1 MRLLPLMILLASA
14 AASMG
19 APAADWNMQ
28 PGSTLGFSSRFQGEA
43 FAGRFARFTPQIR
56 FDPAHLADSRF
67 DVAIDLASADTS
79 NQERDE
85 MLRGSDFFN
94 VGKHAQA
101 RFFAA
106 KFRALGGN
114 RYAADGALSLNGIS
128 KPVTLSFSWTPGAKP
143 LLVGEARLKR
153 LDFAV
158 GRGEWT
164 DTDVLPDNV
173 TVKTRL
179 VLAPRK

>member
-1 MRLLPLMILLASA
+1 MRLLPLMILLAGTGASVA
-14 AASMG
+14 AH
-19 APAADWNMQ
+19 AADWRMQ
-28 PGSTLGFSSRFQGEA
+28 PGSMLGFSSQFQGEA
-43 FAGRFARFTPQIR
+43 FAGRFARFSPQIR
-56 FDPAHLADSRF
+56 FDPTHLADSRF
-67 DVAIDLASADTS
+67 DVAIDLASANTS
-79 NQERDE
+79 NEERDG

-101 RFFAA
+101 RFVAV

-114 RYAADGALSLNGIS
+114 RYAAEGTLSLNGIS
-128 KPVTLSFSWTPGAKP
+128 KPVILSFSWTPGAKAV
-143 LLVGEARLKR
+143 LAGEARLKR
-153 LDFAV
+153 LDFGV

-164 DTDVLPDNV
+164 DTDLLPNNV

>member
-1 MRLLPLMILLASA
+1 MRLLPLMFLLASTGASLA
-14 AASMG
+14 AH
-19 APAADWNMQ
+19 AADWSIQ

-56 FDPAHLADSRF
+56 FDPAHLSDGRF
-67 DVAIDLASADTS
+67 DVAIDLASANTS
-79 NQERDE
+79 NEERDD
-85 MLRGSDFFN
+85 MLRGADFFN

-101 RFFAA
+101 RFVAV

-114 RYAADGALSLNGIS
+114 RYAADGALSLNGMS
-128 KPVTLSFSWTPGAKP
+128 RPVTLAFTWTPGARP
-143 LLVGEARLKR
+143 VLAGDAHLKR
-153 LDFAV
+153 LDFGI

-164 DTDVLPDNV
+164 DTEVLPNEV
-173 TVKTRL
+173 AVNTRL